1 MTVPFLSEAAI
12 RQQATAESFRRGEDY
27 YRRGAVVSVVQRG
40 NTIQSEVEGSQYE
53 PYRVRVTFDE
63 GGITSAVCDC
73 PYDWGGWC
81 KHIVA
86 TLLACL
92 HEPDSVE
99 VRPTLDGLLA
109 ELDREQLQGLLM
121 HLATRDPSVADE
133 IEGQVALLQSAPPG
147 PESPQATMPSP
158 RRTAVDPQ
166 PVRRQVSA
174 ILHSLDRMRPSEA
187 YWHVGSVVDEVRQL
201 LDQVQGFIEAGDGNN
216 ALVLLEAITDEYVR
230 GWVYLDDSDGDA
242 GGFFGELG
250 TAWTEAGLVADLSP
264 AEREQWAQKL
274 TQWQGEVG
282 DYGIDDVFDPAQ
294 ASILHGWD
302 YPPLQRVLRGEITRL
317 GAWEGEAPWYA
328 DELAVARLKVLER
341 QERYQEYLHLAEA
354 EGQLHLYVI
363 MLARMGRVQEAVDEG
378 LRYLDEPAQFLSLA
392 RALREREELAAALR
406 VAEHG
411 LTLDGPKGELA
422 AWLSD
427 LADSMGEPERALN
440 AATVAFRGSP
450 SMAAYLRVQELA
462 GERWSEF
469 REELLAHLR
478 QVSFYS
484 LAQVDVFLHEGLLD
498 DAIHAVEKGASYD
511 FIERVM
517 DAVVEHRPEWVIQAA
532 RQQAERIM
540 DAGKA
545 KYYHHAVGWLE
556 KARAAYRAAG
566 READWQAYLGE
577 IRTRHGRKYKLMG
590 MLEGFKG
597 SGVV

>member
-1 MTVPFLSEAAI
+1 MTIPPLSEAAI

-40 NTIQSEVEGSQYE
+40 NILQAEVEGSQYE

-63 GGITSAVCDC
+63 GGVTSAVCDC

-99 VRPTLDGLLA
+99 ERPTLDELLA
-109 ELDREQLQGLLM
+109 ELDREQLQGLLL

-133 IEGQVALLQSAPPG
+133 IEVQVALLQSAPPG
-147 PESPQATMPSP
+147 PESPQATAPSP
-158 RRTAVDPQ
+158 RRTVVDPQ

-216 ALVLLEAITDEYVR
+216 ALVLLEAITDEYVSE
-230 GWVYLDDSDGDA
+230 WFYLDDSDGDA

-282 DYGIDDVFDPAQ
+282 DYGIEDVFDPAQ
-294 ASILHGWD
+294 AAILHGWD
-302 YPPLQRVLRGEITRL
+302 YPPLQRVLRGEIARL

-328 DELAVARLKVLER
+328 DELAVARLKLLER

-363 MLARMGRVQEAVDEG
+363 MLTRMGHVQEAVDEG

-427 LADSMGEPERALN
+427 LADGMGKHERALD
-440 AATVAFRGSP
+440 AAAVAFRESP

-462 GERWSEF
+462 GERWSEL

-478 QVSFYS
+478 QVSFCF

-511 FIERVM
+511 LIERVM

-566 READWQAYLGE
+566 READWQVYLGE